1 MILSIVLLSLD
12 MMYPQMIFHCLDD
25 DMMDYDGETM
35 FRYTRCALGVVREID
50 DFLYYYLW
58 I

>member
-1 MILSIVLLSLD
+1 

-35 FRYTRCALGVVREID
+35 FRSSVGDVV
-50 DFLYYYLW
+50 LW
-58 I
+58 AVRLLSFEKLTL